1 MVNSYFDVVYLTLL
15 VLGTAFMMILSF
27 INLKEQQ
34 KKHMEIILGPFSDY
48 KELDLLRMNYAL
60 MNDPEINYRLKS
72 EHTINMIP
80 FLFKQPK
87 YMKKIDKSDIG
98 RKVKVNYK
106 NLKYLQ
112 ENVIDCTDL
121 IRHEIQDL
129 HAEYRE
135 LLQKSDQEIICMMT
149 LDALS
154 K

>member
-1 MVNSYFDVVYLTLL
+1 MI
-15 VLGTAFMMILSF
+15 ILSF
-27 INLKEQQ
+27 INLKEHQ
-34 KKHMEIILGPFSDY
+34 KKHIEMILGPFSSY

-60 MNDPEINYRLKS
+60 MNDPEINYRFKS
-72 EHTINMIP
+72 KHTINAVP
-80 FLFKQPK
+80 FLFKIPA
-87 YMKKIDKSDIG
+87 YLKKIDKDDIG
-98 RKVKVNYK
+98 KKVKVNYK

-112 ENVIDCTDL
+112 ENVIDCTDF